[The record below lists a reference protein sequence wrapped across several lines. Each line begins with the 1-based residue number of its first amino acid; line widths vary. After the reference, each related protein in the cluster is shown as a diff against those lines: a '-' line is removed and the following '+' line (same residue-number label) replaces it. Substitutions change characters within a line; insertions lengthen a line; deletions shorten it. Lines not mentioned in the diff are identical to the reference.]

1 MRTRVG
7 IVLTIIT
14 ASAVALAGCSSSGG
28 SSPAPGGASSPATGG
43 GSTSAVADPTGAPAT
58 GTPIVLGNIGSY
70 TGPSASANGGY
81 QKGLQLWQSYIN
93 ANGGIKGHPVQIK
106 SVDDTGDPTKALT
119 LAHQLVETDK
129 IAAMLVPASSATG
142 WQQYVSDAG
151 IPTVTASGFYGV
163 SPGLTFSASTSLDAN
178 NQSQAFM
185 AKQAGAKSFAFIYC
199 TEIAA
204 CQQGKIDN
212 KKYAAAAGLSY
223 SSYGVSGSAP
233 DYTAVCLKM
242 KQANVE
248 AVALDAFPAT
258 SARLVADCAR
268 QNFKPQYVTV
278 GVAITAAMPTTPAY
292 NGILVSLIDFPWFQD
307 NTPATKTFQNAITKY
322 MPDLPKDAANYNA
335 NLSATWAGATTF
347 ATAAAQAADPTKSAD
362 LIKGLATIDKND
374 MGGLTPPLTFASS
387 DLPDNPKAFVQP
399 PTTCYFVIQL
409 KDGKWAKPSFVGDNY
424 QTCIS

>member
-7 IVLTIIT
+7 TSLTIL
-14 ASAVALAGCSSSGG
+14 AVAALAIAGCSSSKSGG
-28 SSPAPGGASSPATGG
+28 SATTPPG
-43 GSTSAVADPTGAPAT
+43 GSTGSSAPGTTAPAPT
-58 GTPIVLGNIGSY
+58 GTPIILGNIGSY

-93 ANGGIKGHPVQIK
+93 GIGGINGHPVQIT

-119 LAHQLVETDK
+119 LAHQLVQTDK
-129 IAAMLVPASSATG
+129 ITAMIVPASSATG

-151 IPTVTASGFYGV
+151 IPTITASGYYGV
-163 SPGLTFSASTSLDAN
+163 SPGLTFTASTTLDTD

-212 KKYAAAAGLSY
+212 QTYAAKAGLAY

-233 DYTAVCLKM
+233 DYTATCLKM
-242 KQANVE
+242 KQAHVD

-268 QNFKPQYVTV
+268 QNYKPQYVTV
-278 GVAITAAMPTTPAY
+278 GVAITAAMPSTAAFE
-292 NGILVSLIDFPWFQD
+292 GILVSLIDFPWFQN
-307 NTPATKTFQNAITKY
+307 NTPATQTFQDAISKY
-322 MPDLPKDAANYNA
+322 MPNLPNDTANYDA
-335 NLSATWAGATTF
+335 NLSATWAGGMTF
-347 ATAAAQAADPTKSAD
+347 AKAAAKATDPTKSAD
-362 LIKGLATIDKND
+362 LISGLATISND
-374 MGGLTPPLTFASS
+374 NIGGLTPPLTFTSN
-387 DLPDNPKAFVQP
+387 DLPGNPKAFQQP
-399 PTTCYFVIQL
+399 PTKCYFVIQL
-409 KDGKWAKPSFVGDNY
+409 KGGKWTKPSFVSDNY